1 MTTPETAAKAAQGQA
16 VRMNGKQPAA
26 LHDATESMSLLALR
40 LRADLQPQTQG
51 RSLLVTA
58 AADDEAG
65 LELTLEL
72 AWCLAEE
79 LGHRVL
85 LVDGAFGD
93 RRLSQS
99 LGLGQAAGLAECID
113 APADTESRLPELTQA
128 TRHPRIAVLPQGN
141 PAGAITVREQSIQQL
156 LALGC
161 QRHDFVLVCS
171 SLRADVSRSLTFCSG
186 VDAALLL
193 ALEEE
198 TTWDQIARAQSLL
211 DDCGARRVALV
222 LAQAPSPRPRQRG

>member
-1 MTTPETAAKAAQGQA
+1 MSTPETAARTAQGQA
-16 VRMNGKQPAA
+16 LRMDGKQPSAIT
-26 LHDATESMSLLALR
+26 DAPESMSLLALR
-40 LRADLQPQTQG
+40 LRADLQPQAQG

-58 AADDEAG
+58 AAADDAG
-65 LELTLEL
+65 LELTLQL

-93 RRLSQS
+93 RRLSES

-113 APADTESRLPELTQA
+113 AAPDTESRLPELTQA
-128 TRHPRIAVLPQGN
+128 TRHARISVLPQGN

-156 LALGC
+156 LSLGC
-161 QRHDFVLVCS
+161 QQHDFVLVYS
-171 SLRADVSRSLTFCSG
+171 SLGADVSRSLTFCSG

-198 TTWDQIARAQSLL
+198 TTWDQITRAQRLL

-222 LAQAPSPRPRQRG
+222 LAQAPSPRPRQRR